1 MTRSASTNSS
11 AETRAP
17 GGLEADGE
25 RHPIRGYLAIAGAG
39 LFWGVSATLGKAV
52 FTGQLLAHPLSPL
65 DPLILTQT
73 RTTISFLVLAP
84 IVLLRGGR
92 GALAMPAQDVLRCML
107 LGTLGIAASNYFYYL
122 AIEKTT
128 VATAIVLQ
136 YTAPVWVL
144 LYMVARRQQRA
155 TLQRV
160 AAVGAAVAGS
170 ALAIGVG
177 GPAELR
183 LNALGITAAHLAA
196 LAFAF
201 YNVYGH
207 SLLQRYERWRV
218 VVYAFLGAALFWMIL
233 NPPWKVVAAHYS
245 RDQWIFLVFFAF
257 TSVLIPFSLYFTGL
271 RYLDATR
278 AIVTSCLE
286 PVFAILL
293 AAAFV
298 GESLHGLQLVGIVMV
313 LVATI
318 TVQRHGDNN
327 RRRS

>member
-1 MTRSASTNSS
+1 LTRSASTNSS
-11 AETRAP
+11 AAKLTGAP
-17 GGLEADGE
+17 SGHDARGE
-25 RHPIRGYLAIAGAG
+25 RHPVRGYLAIAGAA
-39 LFWGVSATLGKAV
+39 LFWGASATLGKAV
-52 FTGQLLAHPLSPL
+52 FTGRLVAHPLSPL

-73 RTTISFLVLAP
+73 RTTISFLILAP

-92 GALAMPAQDVLRCML
+92 GALAMAAPDVLRCML

-144 LYMVARRQQRA
+144 LYMVARRQQRP

-177 GPAELR
+177 GPAVLR
-183 LNALGITAAHLAA
+183 VNTVGITAAALAA

-207 SLLQRYERWRV
+207 SMLQRYERWRV
-218 VVYAFLGAALFWMIL
+218 IVYAFLGAALFWMIM
-233 NPPWKVVAAHYS
+233 NPPWRVVAAHYS
-245 RDQWIFLVFFAF
+245 REQWIFLVIFAF

-298 GESLHGLQLVGIVMV
+298 GESLNGLQVVGIVVV

-318 TVQRHGDNN
+318 VVQRSP
-327 RRRS
+327 RE